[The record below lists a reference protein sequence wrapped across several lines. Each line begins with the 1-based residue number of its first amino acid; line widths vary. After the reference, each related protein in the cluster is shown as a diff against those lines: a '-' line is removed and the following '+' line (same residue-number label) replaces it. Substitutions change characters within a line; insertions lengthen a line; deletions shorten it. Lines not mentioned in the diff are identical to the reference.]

1 MDNFLR
7 SWRSKSCYFRG
18 DNISLIKAFLQGD
31 GTCPVIR
38 DVLMV
43 FGIAGIS
50 SSRHS
55 FIKFGGR
62 QSNSQDFEDCSK
74 ITS

>member
-7 SWRSKSCYFRG
+7 SLRSKSCCFRG
-18 DNISLIKAFLQGD
+18 DNISLIEAFLQGD

-38 DVLMV
+38 DDLIV
-43 FGIAGIS
+43 FGMAGIS

-62 QSNSQDFEDCSK
+62 QSDS
-74 ITS
+74 